1 MRRQTGRD
9 VHEFDKAIEF
19 LQVTSTLIENFNSH
33 QPYTSIGD
41 RRFEENE
48 RALTW
53 LQIWEKEV
61 ESIQGMNATERNKL
75 FISKKTMFDISSCII
90 GFKEFCKFSFNAYPG
105 CNVYAHR
112 LNSNIVENIFCQQRG
127 RNGQND
133 NPTYLQYGPT
143 MNSILLGQST
153 TTKKSNTGNVE
164 CLPFYKA
171 SKLPVKRR

>member
-1 MRRQTGRD
+1 MSKQAGREI
-9 VHEFDKAIEF
+9 HEFDKAIEF
-19 LQVTSTLIENFNSH
+19 LEVTSTLIENLNSH
-33 QPYTSIGD
+33 QGYASMAD
-41 RRFEENE
+41 RRFGENE
-48 RALTW
+48 RTLIW
-53 LQIWEKEV
+53 LQEWEAEV
-61 ESIQGMNATERNKL
+61 DSTQGLNATEINKL
-75 FISKKTMFDISSCII
+75 IISKKTMFDVSSCII
-90 GFKEFCKFSFNAYPG
+90 GFKEFCKCTFNEHPG
-105 CNVYAHR
+105 CTVYAHR

-171 SKLPVKRR
+171 NKLPMKRR

>member
-1 MRRQTGRD
+1 MSKQAGREI
-9 VHEFDKAIEF
+9 HEFDKAIEF
-19 LQVTSTLIENFNSH
+19 LEVTSTLIENLNSH
-33 QPYTSIGD
+33 QGYTSMAD
-41 RRFEENE
+41 RRFGENE
-48 RALTW
+48 RALIW
-53 LQIWEKEV
+53 LQEWEAEV
-61 ESIQGMNATERNKL
+61 DSTQGLNATEINKL
-75 FISKKTMFDISSCII
+75 IISKKTMFDVSSCII
-90 GFKEFCKFSFNAYPG
+90 GFKEFCKFTFNEHPG
-105 CNVYAHR
+105 CTVYAHR

-171 SKLPVKRR
+171 NKLPVKRR